1 MFGIHQQRIQ
11 KKYEMLYEKIYG
23 NMHQFKEKLMF
34 KHYTRRQSSCKMDIK
49 EHNNNQQLID
59 KSEIN
64 EIQIVSLILEN
75 AYKSFGQI
83 LLEFKYTL

>member
-1 MFGIHQQRIQ
+1 
-11 KKYEMLYEKIYG
+11 
-23 NMHQFKEKLMF
+23 
-34 KHYTRRQSSCKMDIK
+34 MDIK

-83 LLEFKYTL
+83 LLEFKYTLKTITYSFLWNVINIKFNFLTFVISY